1 MQPSFEEEEGQ
12 IVRLQV
18 ANEQD
23 QTVDAIKEEP
33 EVSVI
38 TPHVQFRSTDLL
50 AVDDEKN
57 PVFSQAE
64 ASTLKENR
72 NFSISPIQTK
82 QQNRATFIIRGGLAD
97 SPAPSPMRPTVNIE
111 NSRLTFL

>member
-1 MQPSFEEEEGQ
+1 MQPSFEEEDGQ

-82 QQNRATFIIRGGLAD
+82 Q
-97 SPAPSPMRPTVNIE
+97 
-111 NSRLTFL
+111 